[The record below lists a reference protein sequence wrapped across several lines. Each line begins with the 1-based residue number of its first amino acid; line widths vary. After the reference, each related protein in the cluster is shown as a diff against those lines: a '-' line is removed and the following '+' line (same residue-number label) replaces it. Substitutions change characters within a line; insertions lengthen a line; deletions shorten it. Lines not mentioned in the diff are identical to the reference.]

1 MILFTV
7 AVGLVRILGGPGD
20 VDRMMAA
27 QLIGTGGIGS
37 LLLIAAAT
45 GARGVEDVALGLALL
60 AAFAS
65 AAFVNSGAPAEDSD
79 AADGPMSFVDLFSI
93 VAIGAGAFFFLA
105 GTVGLLR
112 FPDALSRLH
121 ALTKADN
128 LGLGLIV
135 LGLLPRAESPLAAF
149 KLVAIWALVQLA
161 GATTAQLVGR
171 ARAAQ
176 GNGRMSVLQALDI
189 GLAFLVFAVA
199 AWTIFARGAFAATVG
214 YVVYGLL
221 LSLVWIRLFAVD
233 VALTE
238 AAIGSGVTGVLLI
251 GAAARLRGAETED
264 EKSLSGLPRLF
275 AAVLCIL
282 VALALAW
289 VVLLF
294 PDEGPSLAPQS
305 MQHLPETGLGNPV
318 TAVLI
323 AYRAFDTML
332 EKVVLVLAVVGVW
345 SLAVDRYWG
354 GAPGEARAERPEPT
368 LALLAQV
375 LAPLGILVGVH
386 IFWVGADEP
395 GGAFQ
400 GGAILAA
407 MWIIVMMA
415 RLTEAPPTSAF
426 WLRLA
431 LVAGP
436 LVFLVAGVAGAI
448 FAGGFFAYPPGFAK
462 PVILFIEAFMVLSIA
477 VTLPMLVAGPPRREP
492 KVDGSP

>member
-1 MILFTV
+1 
-7 AVGLVRILGGPGD
+7 
-20 VDRMMAA
+20 
-27 QLIGTGGIGS
+27 
-37 LLLIAAAT
+37 
-45 GARGVEDVALGLALL
+45 
-60 AAFAS
+60 
-65 AAFVNSGAPAEDSD
+65 
-79 AADGPMSFVDLFSI
+79 
-93 VAIGAGAFFFLA
+93 
-105 GTVGLLR
+105 
-112 FPDALSRLH
+112 
-121 ALTKADN
+121 
-128 LGLGLIV
+128 
-135 LGLLPRAESPLAAF
+135 
-149 KLVAIWALVQLA
+149 
-161 GATTAQLVGR
+161 
-171 ARAAQ
+171 
-176 GNGRMSVLQALDI
+176 MSVLQALDI

-199 AWTIFARGAFAATVG
+199 AWTIFARGAFAATFG

-251 GAAARLRGAETED
+251 GAAARLRGAGALGD
-264 EKSLSGLPRLF
+264 EKSMSGSSRAF
-275 AAVLCIL
+275 VAVLCLL
-282 VALALAW
+282 VALALAA
-289 VVLLF
+289 VVVLF
-294 PDEGPSLAPQS
+294 PDQGPSLAPQS

-345 SLAVDRYWG
+345 SLAADRYWG
-354 GAPGEARAERPEPT
+354 GAPGEPRAERPEPT

-375 LAPLGILVGVH
+375 LAPLGILVGIH
-386 IFWVGADEP
+386 IFWAGADEP

-415 RLTEAPPTSAF
+415 RLSEAPPTSAV

-431 LVAGP
+431 LIAGP
-436 LVFLVAGVAGAI
+436 LVFLIVGVAGAI

-477 VTLPMLVAGPPRREP
+477 VALPMLVAGPPRREP
-492 KVDGSP
+492 KR

>member
-1 MILFTV
+1 
-7 AVGLVRILGGPGD
+7 
-20 VDRMMAA
+20 
-27 QLIGTGGIGS
+27 
-37 LLLIAAAT
+37 
-45 GARGVEDVALGLALL
+45 
-60 AAFAS
+60 
-65 AAFVNSGAPAEDSD
+65 
-79 AADGPMSFVDLFSI
+79 
-93 VAIGAGAFFFLA
+93 
-105 GTVGLLR
+105 
-112 FPDALSRLH
+112 
-121 ALTKADN
+121 
-128 LGLGLIV
+128 
-135 LGLLPRAESPLAAF
+135 
-149 KLVAIWALVQLA
+149 
-161 GATTAQLVGR
+161 
-171 ARAAQ
+171 
-176 GNGRMSVLQALDI
+176 MSVLQALDI

-251 GAAARLRGAETED
+251 GAAARLRGAETVD
-264 EKSLSGLPRLF
+264 EKSLTGLPRVVT
-275 AAVLCIL
+275 AGLCIL
-282 VALALAW
+282 VALALAG

-294 PDEGPSLAPQS
+294 PDQGPSLAPQS

-345 SLAVDRYWG
+345 SLAADHYWG
-354 GAPGEARAERPEPT
+354 GAPGEPRAERPEPT
-368 LALLAQV
+368 LAFLAQV

-415 RLTEAPPTSAF
+415 RLTEAPSTSAF

-436 LVFLVAGVAGAI
+436 LVFLIAGVGGAI

-477 VTLPMLVAGPPRREP
+477 ATLPMLVAGPARREP
-492 KVDGSP
+492 RR